1 MKRNF
6 RIALYGPAGSGK
18 DYLCKKIMA
27 DSPSTHRYAFAD
39 AMKIGIADILGF
51 QDCFRKAITD
61 NESEHFKDNYCIDL
75 GTLKVYPATHPSDN
89 SMKYVSASELY
100 EMKKHDINMKYF
112 APENKYNN
120 VYITIREF
128 LVYFGNYICKPFI
141 NKNIWINSVI
151 AKLPPYDPQMGIYGG
166 KCIVTDLRFPEEY
179 EALKKAGF
187 LFIKVNRPDRSKIEK
202 VENIAESHYGSFV
215 PDYIYNNYEESNDNP
230 YIKKKRIEDQYKS
243 LIDFINTHSGTF
255 SK

>member
-120 VYITIREF
+120 VYIMSILPCDFIVKKLLLFTTKTICLTSLQMVSHIRNIYMD
-128 LVYFGNYICKPFI
+128 LVR
-141 NKNIWINSVI
+141 
-151 AKLPPYDPQMGIYGG
+151 QG
-166 KCIVTDLRFPEEY
+166 KI
-179 EALKKAGF
+179 
-187 LFIKVNRPDRSKIEK
+187 
-202 VENIAESHYGSFV
+202 
-215 PDYIYNNYEESNDNP
+215 
-230 YIKKKRIEDQYKS
+230 S
-243 LIDFINTHSGTF
+243 LIVREGSLIILSPVIRAEA
-255 SK
+255 